1 MARIDSVNKVFDP
14 KEAEPRLYNEWKDKG
29 YFKPDSNP
37 EKEAFSIVMPPPEY
51 HGTAAYGTC
60 SR

>member
-29 YFKPDSNP
+29 YFKPD
-37 EKEAFSIVMPPPEY
+37 ETEGKETFSIVIE
-51 HGTAAYGTC
+51 H
-60 SR
+60 